1 MSGKCVSSL
10 SVPLYNPIC
19 VLCVFLSVSITAK
32 KSDGEPVF
40 QFWLISSAGS
50 LSLGNL
56 QVNTQNITL
65 SLSHSL
71 CARSSI
77 TNYGKRGVCRW
88 GGPAA
93 FDVTKVTTSETCVF
107 LSVNLEVAKKCEGCL
122 IVV

>member
-1 MSGKCVSSL
+1 VCLLAQCSPIQPHLCVVCFSL
-10 SVPLYNPIC
+10 SL
-19 VLCVFLSVSITAK
+19 LRQK

>member
-19 VLCVFLSVSITAK
+19 VLCVSLCLYYGK

-56 QVNTQNITL
+56 QVNTQNTTL
-65 SLSHSL
+65 SLFL
-71 CARSSI
+71 I
-77 TNYGKRGVCRW
+77 
-88 GGPAA
+88 
-93 FDVTKVTTSETCVF
+93 
-107 LSVNLEVAKKCEGCL
+107 LSVPDLR
-122 IVV
+122 